1 MDKTKQLIEQI
12 KKDRP
17 TYTQKTF
24 RSREI
29 LAKEDPKY
37 LELFHRMHMYVVHEK
52 QGLPTKIKE
61 IIISAVDAAT
71 GYERGIEIHLKGAIQ
86 AGATKEEIIE
96 GLLAA
101 SLPAGIHVLSLS
113 LPILDDIL
121 KEDQKKMK
129 E

>member
-1 MDKTKQLIEQI
+1 MDKAKELIEQI

-17 TYTQKTF
+17 TYTEKTF

-29 LAKEDPKY
+29 LAYEDPKY
-37 LELFHRMHMYVVHEK
+37 LELFHKMHMYVVHEK

-71 GYERGIEIHLKGAIQ
+71 GYERGIKIHLKGALQ

-101 SLPAGIHVLSLS
+101 SLPAGIHVMSLS
-113 LPILDDIL
+113 LPILDEIL
-121 KEDQKKMK
+121 KEAESETK
-129 E
+129 